1 MIAYVDSSAL
11 VKLVAEEPE
20 SRALRAALEPLMDLA
35 SSVIARVEVMR
46 AARAVGI
53 GPSLAEEA
61 LATVALIP
69 VDDDV
74 ISAAVAVDP
83 ITLRSLDAIHLA
95 TALSLAD
102 RLGVLVTYDERM
114 RAAADRASLVTLA
127 PR

>member
-1 MIAYVDSSAL
+1 VITYVDSSAL

-20 SRALRAALEPLMDLA
+20 SRALRAALEPLMNLA

-53 GPSLAEEA
+53 GPSLAQEA

-69 VDDDV
+69 VDHDV

-83 ITLRSLDAIHLA
+83 ITVRSLDAIHLA